1 MKYVSLWF
9 AFFVFAVTLVDNSG
23 FVLAAEPNEPVFYI
37 ELEDYRLYVG
47 KDSNAFAVYSVVTK
61 RWTSYNFPKHM
72 SVKPWADGSK
82 AGIPMGFT
90 PAGAILSTGPLV
102 GFELSDA
109 TIEELVAVD
118 ARGKFCT
125 HKLAAPI
132 KRPVKPFLVGGGLL
146 YCIVEGNIYAF
157 SGVTGTWD
165 VLEAPEI
172 PEPKWK
178 DGVGTQPA
186 IETGFEVDTHRIVV
200 KLPFGKMTFAAAD
213 GRWKL
218 ERKPAAEKEVSLPIV
233 KPE

>member
-1 MKYVSLWF
+1 MRHVTTWLALVVVVFSFVGSSLLIKP
-9 AFFVFAVTLVDNSG
+9 AD
-23 FVLAAEPNEPVFYI
+23 AAEPVSYI
-37 ELEDYRLYVG
+37 ELGDYRLYMA
-47 KDSNAFAVYSVVTK
+47 KDSNSYAVYSSVTK
-61 RWTSYNFPKHM
+61 RWTSHTFPKHL
-72 SVKPWADGSK
+72 SVKPWADGSR

-109 TIEELVAVD
+109 AIEELVAID
-118 ARGKFCT
+118 ARGRFCT

-146 YCIVEGNIYAF
+146 YCIVEGHIYAF

-186 IETGFEVDTHRIVV
+186 IETGFEVDTDRIVV
-200 KLPFGKMTFAAAD
+200 KLPFGKMTFATAE

-218 ERKPAAEKEVSLPIV
+218 ERKPAAEKEVSLPIK